1 MSKIFYMKKIQ
12 MVDLQGQYQQIKEAV
27 NSSIEQVLDTSA
39 YINGPLV
46 HEFQADLEKYLG
58 VKHVIPCANGTDA
71 LQIAMMGLGLEQG
84 DEVIT
89 ADFTFAATVEVIA
102 LLKLTPVLVDVDA
115 ETYNIDIEALKRA
128 ITPKTKAIVPVHL
141 FGQVANM
148 DAVMEIAKE
157 HNLFVIEDNA
167 QAIGADYTF
176 KDGTKKK
183 AGTIGNVGT
192 TSFFPSKN
200 LGCYGDGGAI
210 FTNDDA
216 LAHTIRG
223 IVNHGMYTRYY
234 HDVVGVNSRLD
245 SIQAG
250 VLKAKLPL
258 LDTYCEARRN
268 AARFYNKALS
278 TSEHIITPVTKSN
291 ATQSCGEICDTCDC
305 HVFHQ
310 YTLQI
315 TNGKRDA
322 LHKHLLESGIPN
334 AIYYPVALHSQKAY
348 TDTRYNESDF
358 PVTNEL
364 IKTVISLP
372 MHTELDKEQ
381 LEFITKTILDFVN

>member
-1 MSKIFYMKKIQ
+1 MKKIQ
-12 MVDLQGQYQQIKEAV
+12 MVDLQGQYQQIKETV
-27 NSSIEQVLDTSA
+27 NTSIEQVLNSST

-46 HEFQADLEKYLG
+46 HEFQSDLEKYLG

-89 ADFTFAATVEVIA
+89 ADFTFAATVEVIG
-102 LLKLTPVLVDVDA
+102 LLKLTPVLVDVDS
-115 ETYNIDIEALKRA
+115 ETYNIDIDALKKA

-148 DAVMEIAKE
+148 DAVMEIADT

-167 QAIGADYTF
+167 QAIGANYTF
-176 KDGTKKK
+176 KNGTKKK

-210 FTNDDA
+210 FTNDDE
-216 LAHTIRG
+216 LAHRIRG

-250 VLKAKLPL
+250 VLKAKLPH
-258 LDTYCEARRN
+258 LDTYCNARRT
-268 AARFYNKALS
+268 AARFYNNAFS
-278 TSEHIITPVTKSN
+278 NNPNIITPTTKSN
-291 ATQSCGEICDTCDC
+291 ATNNCKEICEICDC

-315 TNGKRDA
+315 TNGKRDD
-322 LHKHLLESGIPN
+322 LHKHLLENGIPN
-334 AIYYPVALHSQKAY
+334 AIYYPVALHAQKAY
-348 TDTRYNESDF
+348 ADSRYNEHDF
-358 PVTNEL
+358 PVTNAL
-364 IKTVISLP
+364 TKTVISLP

-381 LEFITKTILDFVN
+381 LTRITKTILDFVN